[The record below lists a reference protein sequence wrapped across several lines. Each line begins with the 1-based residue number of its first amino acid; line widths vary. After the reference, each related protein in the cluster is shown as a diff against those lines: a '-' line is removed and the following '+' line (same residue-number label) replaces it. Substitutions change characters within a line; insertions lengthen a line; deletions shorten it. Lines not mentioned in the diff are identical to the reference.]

1 MDEGGLRLFNFSY
14 RTQKYLILVGF
25 LTLPLAL
32 LFIFTLYP
40 AGALLYF
47 SFTEWDGLGY
57 DMKWIGFANYAEIF
71 SRPELFGVFR
81 NNLYYFIGG
90 LFQLAFALYF
100 AVILSGKVRGRNF
113 FRAMI
118 FLPYVLHSVATAI
131 MFKNLYHAEYGVIN
145 VLLSALGLESWQQLW
160 LADTRFNNFALA
172 FVSMWKFLGLNMVI
186 FIGAL
191 QSIPEDMYEAAR
203 IDGASKWQSF
213 RFITLPSIRRVLE
226 LMMILTLT
234 GALEVFD
241 IPKVMTNGVNETA
254 TFVLQTIDTAYAYQK
269 FGLASAMS
277 VVLLLIVMTVILV
290 QRKLLFRGED

>member
-1 MDEGGLRLFNFSY
+1 LFNWSY
-14 RTQKYLILVGF
+14 KTQKVVIIIGF
-25 LTLPLAL
+25 LTLPLAF
-32 LFIFTLYP
+32 LFTFTFYP
-40 AGALLYF
+40 AAALLYF

-57 DMKWIGFANYAEIF
+57 DMKWIGLDNYLEVF
-71 SRPELFGVFR
+71 ERPELFGVFR

-100 AVILSGKVRGRNF
+100 AVILNGKVRGRNF
-113 FRAMI
+113 FRALI

-131 MFKNLYHAEYGVIN
+131 MFKNIYHAEYGVLN
-145 VLLSALGLESWQQLW
+145 VMLESIGLESWQQLW

-172 FVSMWKFLGLNMVI
+172 FVSMWKYLGLNMVI

-191 QSIPEDMYEAAR
+191 QSIPEDMYEAAK

-213 RFITLPSIRRVLE
+213 RFITLPSIRRVME
-226 LMMILTLT
+226 LMMVLTLT

-241 IPKVMTNGVNETA
+241 IPKVMTNGVNDTT
-254 TFVLQTIDTAYAYQK
+254 TFVLQTIDTAYAYHK

-277 VVLLLIVMTVILV
+277 VILLLIVIAVILI
-290 QRKLLFRGED
+290 QRKLLFRGGE